1 MRIATFQLR
10 PRLGDVEGNIRRADV
25 LIGKLE
31 RMLQGN
37 DKSKGLD
44 LLVLPEMAFS
54 GYNFPSLKAVR
65 PYLEPSEAGPSARW
79 ARSVAQKLGSVV
91 AVGYPEICPSIQGK
105 SPLQGNTEG
114 NGAQSEDEHRFN
126 SLIVVKESGET
137 LVNYRK
143 HHLYYTDDPWAHEGE
158 SHESGFFSM
167 PLATAALPQKISRDS
182 NGSVPDM
189 PSFPRN
195 EIPTTVGI
203 CMDINPYKFIAPY
216 SACEFATHARSSGA
230 KLVIVSMAWLTLL
243 DSEDLATMKDK
254 PDMDTF
260 QYWITRFAPLF
271 LPDEEAVEVDDEDGH
286 GEKAKPQV
294 IIVFANRA
302 GEEEGLE
309 GKDTARYAGSSSVV
323 GIRRRPRKV
332 GEEAEAGDEGVDK
345 VEILIWDILGAAEE
359 GICFVDTDSTPRMV
373 GAVQI

>member
-1 MRIATFQLR
+1 
-10 PRLGDVEGNIRRADV
+10 
-25 LIGKLE
+25 
-31 RMLQGN
+31 
-37 DKSKGLD
+37 
-44 LLVLPEMAFS
+44 MAFS

-65 PYLEPSEAGPSARW
+65 PHLEPSEAGPSARW

-91 AVGYPEICPSIQGK
+91 AVGYPEICPSAKQE
-105 SPLQGNTEG
+105 SPLQANETG
-114 NGAQSEDEHRFN
+114 NGAQPQDEQRFN

-167 PLATAALPQKISRDS
+167 PLATTTLQQKISKDN
-182 NGSVPDM
+182 NGSV
-189 PSFPRN
+189 SSTVSALKN

-216 SACEFATHARSSGA
+216 SACEFATHAHSSGA
-230 KLVIVSMAWLTLL
+230 KLVVVSMAWLTLL
-243 DSEDLATMKDK
+243 GSEELAKLKDK

-260 QYWITRFAPLF
+260 QYWISRFAPLF
-271 LPDEEAVEVDDEDGH
+271 LPNEAAGEGKEEDDYG
-286 GEKAKPQV
+286 GKARPQA

-302 GEEEGLE
+302 GEEEGQE

-323 GIRRRPRKV
+323 GIRRPPREV
-332 GEEAEAGDEGVDK
+332 GEKTGAGDEDRDK
-345 VEILIWDILGAAEE
+345 VELLIWDILGAAEE
-359 GICFVDTDSTPRMV
+359 GICLVDTDSTPRMV
-373 GAVQI
+373 GTINI

>member
-10 PRLGDVEGNIRRADV
+10 SRLADVEGNIRKADALV
-25 LIGKLE
+25 GKLD

-37 DKSKGLD
+37 GKRKNLD

-79 ARSVAQKLGSVV
+79 ARMVAQQLGSVV
-91 AVGYPEICPSIQGK
+91 AVGYPEICPST
-105 SPLQGNTEG
+105 LQDKLSLLAKTGED
-114 NGAQSEDEHRFN
+114 AQDERRFN

-158 SHESGFFSM
+158 SHERGFFSM
-167 PLATAALPQKISRDS
+167 PLTTPTKQQSIPKDDS
-182 NGSVPDM
+182 GDASVGSSPK
-189 PSFPRN
+189 N

-203 CMDINPYKFIAPY
+203 CMDINPYKFIASY
-216 SACEFATHARSSGA
+216 SACEFATHARTSGA
-230 KLVIVSMAWLTLL
+230 KLVVLSMAWLTLL
-243 DSEDLATMKDK
+243 SSEELSTMTDK

-260 QYWITRFAPLF
+260 QYWISRFAPLF
-271 LPDEEAVEVDDEDGH
+271 LPNEGGVEDSS
-286 GEKAKPQV
+286 GEVAEPQV

-302 GEEEGLE
+302 GEEEGQE
-309 GKDTARYAGSSSVV
+309 GKDTARYAGSSCVV
-323 GIRRRPRKV
+323 GIRRCPGKV
-332 GEEAEAGDEGVDK
+332 GDEEDGNK
-345 VEILIWDILGAAEE
+345 VEILIWDMLGATEE
-359 GICFVDTDSTPRMV
+359 GICLVDTDSTPRMV
-373 GAVQI
+373 GSVKI